1 MITPRP
7 SRRHFIG
14 ASAGAVG
21 ALALTS
27 VGDASAT
34 PATRRT
40 WPGGRS
46 ENGWRVLKTAAS
58 FRVEGSDCSVQL
70 ADGAAAT
77 VLLHVV
83 RRINYE
89 MKPLRSGDV
98 HGWDDDRTVEEEYE
112 SNRLSGTAVAVRP
125 AAYPVGSRGNLYPHE
140 LVVVRDILTELDGV
154 VAWGGDFGTPKESHF
169 EIAVTPGHPR
179 LKGVARKITGWEA
192 GPGDEG
198 AGAVDAF
205 APERRRRAEAFVRRA
220 A

>member
-1 MITPRP
+1 MITTRL

-27 VGDASAT
+27 VGDASAA
-34 PATRRT
+34 PAAERT
-40 WPGGRS
+40 WSGGRS
-46 ENGWRVLKTAAS
+46 KNGWQVLKTAKS
-58 FRVEGSDCSVQL
+58 FRVEGSDRSVQL
-70 ADGAAAT
+70 ADGDAAT

-89 MKPLRSGDV
+89 MYSLRSGDV
-98 HGWDDDRTVEEEYE
+98 HGWTDDRKVKEEYE
-112 SNRLSGTAVAVRP
+112 SNHLSGTAVAIRP
-125 AAYPVGSRGNLYPHE
+125 AAYPVGSKGNLYPNE

-154 VAWGGDFGTPKESHF
+154 VAWGGDFETPKESHF

-192 GPGDEG
+192 GPGNEG

-205 APERRRRAEAFVRRA
+205 APERRRRAEAFVRRTA
-220 A
+220 